1 MSGLRSDVRGLCPCG
16 LGLPY
21 EACCGRYI
29 TGDASAPTAEAL
41 MRSRYTAFVVGDAPY
56 LERTWARETR
66 PAEMHVDPAGEPFHR
81 LVILDTQAGGPFD
94 AEGVVEFAAYYPG
107 GVQRERSRFT
117 REDGRWVYLDGTI
130 G

>member
-1 MSGLRSDVRGLCPCG
+1 MSGLWSDVRGLCPCG

-29 TGDASAPTAEAL
+29 TGEASAPTAGAL
-41 MRSRYTAFVVGDAPY
+41 MRSRYTAFVVGDAAY
-56 LERTWARETR
+56 LERTWAAETR
-66 PAEMHVDPAGEPFHR
+66 PKELHVNPTGEPFQR

-117 REDGRWVYLDGTI
+117 REDGRWVYFDGTV